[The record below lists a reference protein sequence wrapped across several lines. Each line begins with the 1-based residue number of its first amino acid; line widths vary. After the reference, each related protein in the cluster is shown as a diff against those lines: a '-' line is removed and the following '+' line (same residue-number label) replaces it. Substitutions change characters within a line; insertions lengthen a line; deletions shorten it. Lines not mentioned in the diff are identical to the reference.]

1 MATEC
6 LWPCV
11 LYQWHW
17 LLLFSVRSSL
27 DIRVSTVISSLFP
40 PSPPRCNLLAWVL
53 GSQTMFCAKITVRCR
68 GGSGGP
74 LSWLPQTAHG
84 FLLSPQAALPAAL
97 VSLWVTVYSGIA
109 IKIIPLFSLLTP
121 PRHEPALLFRIFVIL
136 IGFSKSWRL
145 LFKTLNLILCF
156 ISQYQAFDQV
166 VNFLCM
172 LK

>member
-17 LLLFSVRSSL
+17 LLLFSVGSSL

-40 PSPPRCNLLAWVL
+40 PSPPRCNLLAWVP

-68 GGSGGP
+68 ARSGGP

-84 FLLSPQAALPAAL
+84 FYCPLRLLCLLPLCPCYSLFWHSHQNNPTFLSFNSPSSWACSFIQNFCHFNRILKEL
-97 VSLWVTVYSGIA
+97 
-109 IKIIPLFSLLTP
+109 KIIIQNTN
-121 PRHEPALLFRIFVIL
+121 
-136 IGFSKSWRL
+136 
-145 LFKTLNLILCF
+145 LNSVF
-156 ISQYQAFDQV
+156 Y
-166 VNFLCM
+166 
-172 LK
+172 